1 MKFPQHLKRCLLAC
15 INCILVMVISVSVL
29 FSILAVPTAFASSNQ
44 AGNFTDSTPY
54 LVVSPNQLN
63 VNDCHTSNN
72 QVWNCVVTL
81 YGENINNT
89 IAWSISSPISS
100 IAFNPIKGYL
110 AQVASIAQVT
120 ISNIPCT
127 NTSMLFSGQTYGS
140 GVIPAT
146 ATWGCTPKPTPTP
159 THQPIPTHI
168 PQPSP
173 TTKIITPTSTPVAT
187 TITRP
192 TPTIILSPSSVISSN
207 SKSDP
212 PVKGNDNTSGNIFLV
227 SATIFLGV
235 ESSVAIVLIAM
246 LIKRKIS
253 KIP

>member
-1 MKFPQHLKRCLLAC
+1 MKFPQHLKRCFLAC
-15 INCILVMVISVSVL
+15 IICILVMFISVL
-29 FSILAVPTAFASSNQ
+29 FSSLVVPTAFASSNQ
-44 AGNFTDSTPY
+44 ADNFTDSTPY

-72 QVWNCVVTL
+72 QVWTCVVTL
-81 YGENINNT
+81 YGENINNA
-89 IAWSISSPISS
+89 IAWSASSPISS
-100 IAFNPIKGYL
+100 IAFNPSKGYL

-173 TTKIITPTSTPVAT
+173 TPKIITPTSTPVAT

-192 TPTIILSPSSVISSN
+192 TPTIILSPTSVISSN
-207 SKSDP
+207 SQSDP

-235 ESSVAIVLIAM
+235 ESCVAVVLIAM

-253 KIP
+253 KVR